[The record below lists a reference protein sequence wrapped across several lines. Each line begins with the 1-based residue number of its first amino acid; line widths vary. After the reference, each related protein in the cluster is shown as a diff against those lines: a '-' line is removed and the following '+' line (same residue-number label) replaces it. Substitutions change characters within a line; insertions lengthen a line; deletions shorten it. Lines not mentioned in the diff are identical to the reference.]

1 MPDQTTAVSDRR
13 LDADGRAAVLALAR
27 RIEAEDGAPPLS
39 DQALSRIG
47 AETGTDLTVTDG
59 GQLIGYARVDDNAAE
74 IAARA
79 DVAARLLH
87 AAGAHA
93 GGGLLVWSHGQHSR
107 LRGPLRDAGFE
118 PVRELHQMRLP
129 FDAAQL
135 PPDPAL
141 PPEVAVRPFRPG
153 VDDDAWLAVNAAAF
167 ATHPEQGDWTH
178 ADLAA
183 RTAEPWFDPAGFLL
197 ADRGGELLGFHWTK
211 VHPDQLGE
219 VYVLGVAPA
228 AQGLGLGRALLAR
241 GLRYLADRGCREVL
255 LYVDGDNAAAI
266 ALYERS
272 GFRRYDVDV
281 QWRGPRT

>member
-93 GGGLLVWSHGQHSR
+93 GGGLLVWSHG
-107 LRGPLRDAGFE
+107 RG
-118 PVRELHQMRLP
+118 
-129 FDAAQL
+129 
-135 PPDPAL
+135 
-141 PPEVAVRPFRPG
+141 AV
-153 VDDDAWLAVNAAAF
+153 
-167 ATHPEQGDWTH
+167 
-178 ADLAA
+178 AA
-183 RTAEPWFDPAGFLL
+183 RSGAATGGRGATVPA
-197 ADRGGELLGFHWTK
+197 R
-211 VHPDQLGE
+211 
-219 VYVLGVAPA
+219 
-228 AQGLGLGRALLAR
+228 RRRRRLAR
-241 GLRYLADRGCREVL
+241 RQ
-255 LYVDGDNAAAI
+255 
-266 ALYERS
+266 
-272 GFRRYDVDV
+272 RRRIRHPPGTGRLDA
-281 QWRGPRT
+281 R